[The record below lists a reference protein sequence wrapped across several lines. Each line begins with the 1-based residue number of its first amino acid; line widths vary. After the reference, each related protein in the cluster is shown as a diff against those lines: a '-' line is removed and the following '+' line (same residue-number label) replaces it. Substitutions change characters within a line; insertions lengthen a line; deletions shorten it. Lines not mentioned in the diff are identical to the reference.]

1 MTNQRIQ
8 AKNDAFRKAVMFAPQ
23 PDGKAV
29 MTPGVAG
36 LGNMVCAWIYKQIA
50 EFDNFNEGNDPYE
63 KHDFGSVTVAVSDL
77 MTTGEPEIQKV
88 FWKIDY
94 YEDADMEFGTE
105 DKLDCYRVLVIMLS
119 EEY

>member
-1 MTNQRIQ
+1 MTTQQIQ

-29 MTPGVAG
+29 MTRSIAN
-36 LGNMVCAWIYKQIA
+36 LGSMTCAWIYKQVA
-50 EFDNFNEGNDPYE
+50 EFDTFNEDNDPYGE
-63 KHDFGSVTVAVSDL
+63 HDFGSVTVAVSNL
-77 MTTGEPEIQKV
+77 LTGESETHKV

-94 YEDADMEFGTE
+94 YADADMEYGTA
-105 DKLDCYRVLVIMLS
+105 DRLNAYRVLVIMLA

>member
-1 MTNQRIQ
+1 MIHQRIQ

-29 MTPGVAG
+29 MTRGVAG

-50 EFDNFNEGNDPYE
+50 EFDNFNEDNDPSGD
-63 KHDFGSVTVAVSDL
+63 HDFGSVSVSVSNL
-77 MTTGEPEIQKV
+77 ITGEDETHKV

-94 YEDADMEFGTE
+94 YADADMEFGAE
-105 DKLDCYRVLVIMLS
+105 NKLDCYRVLVIMLS

>member
-1 MTNQRIQ
+1 MTRELIQ

-23 PDGKAV
+23 PDGKAI
-29 MTPGVAG
+29 MTRGVAN

-50 EFDNFNEGNDPYE
+50 EFDAFTDDNDPYGD
-63 KHDFGSVTVAVSDL
+63 HDFGSVQPQGL
-77 MTTGEPEIQKV
+77 PKV

-94 YEDADMEFGTE
+94 YEDADMESGTE

>member
-1 MTNQRIQ
+1 MTTQQIQ

-29 MTPGVAG
+29 MTRSVAS

-50 EFDNFNEGNDPYE
+50 EFDAFTEDNDPYGE
-63 KHDFGSVTVAVSDL
+63 HDFGSVTVAVDNL
-77 MTTGEPEIQKV
+77 MTGEAETHKV

-94 YEDADMEFGTE
+94 YEDADMEYGTE
-105 DKLDCYRVLVIMLS
+105 DKLNAYRVLVIMLS

>member
-1 MTNQRIQ
+1 MTNQHIQ
-8 AKNDAFRKAVMFAPQ
+8 TENDAFRKAVMFAPQ
-23 PDGKAV
+23 PDGKAI
-29 MTPGVAG
+29 MTRGVAS
-36 LGNMVCAWIYKQIA
+36 LGSMACAWIYKQIA

-63 KHDFGSVTVAVSDL
+63 EHDFGS
-77 MTTGEPEIQKV
+77 IQPQGLPKI

-94 YEDADMEFGTE
+94 YADADMEFGTE

>member
-1 MTNQRIQ
+1 MTKQRIQ

-29 MTPGVAG
+29 MTQAIAS
-36 LGNMVCAWIYKQIA
+36 LGSMACAWIYKQIA
-50 EFDNFNEGNDPYE
+50 EFDTFNEGNDPYE
-63 KHDFGSVTVAVSDL
+63 EHDFGSVTVAVSDL
-77 MTTGEPEIQKV
+77 MTGENETHKV

-94 YEDADMEFGTE
+94 YADADMEFGTE
-105 DKLDCYRVLVIMLS
+105 DKLDCYRVLVIMFA

>member
-1 MTNQRIQ
+1 MSKTVQL
-8 AKNDAFRKAVMFAPQ
+8 KNDAFRKAVMFAPQ

-29 MTPGVAG
+29 MTRGVAG

-63 KHDFGSVTVAVSDL
+63 EHDFGSVTVSVSDL
-77 MTTGEPEIQKV
+77 MTDDAETHKV

>member
-1 MTNQRIQ
+1 MIHQRIQ

-29 MTPGVAG
+29 MTRGVAG
-36 LGNMVCAWIYKQIA
+36 LGNRVCAWIYKQIA
-50 EFDNFNEGNDPYE
+50 EFDNFNENNDPSGD
-63 KHDFGSVTVAVSDL
+63 HDFGS
-77 MTTGEPEIQKV
+77 IQPQGLPKI

-94 YEDADMEFGTE
+94 YENADMEFGAE

>member
-1 MTNQRIQ
+1 MINQRIQ
-8 AKNDAFRKAVMFAPQ
+8 AKNDAFRKVVMFAPQ

-29 MTPGVAG
+29 MTRGVAG
-36 LGNMVCAWIYKQIA
+36 LGSMVCAWIYKQIA
-50 EFDNFNEGNDPYE
+50 EFDDFNEGNDPYGE
-63 KHDFGSVTVAVSDL
+63 HDFGSVSVAVSNL
-77 MTTGEPEIQKV
+77 MAAGEPEVHKV
-88 FWKIDY
+88 YWKIDY